1 MTSLIASMHQKL
13 EQDFPNFAEEA
24 RLLMRA
30 SLYFSKLVD
39 DYHTA
44 CQVVE
49 RLLEG
54 TSGTHESELHQ
65 VRKQRLKL
73 KDEIMHGGSARRATT
88 KRQCCEVYAAGTP
101 ASPCGILDRLRPT
114 GRPVSVICV
123 YFVRAGE

>member
-30 SLYFSKLVD
+30 SLYFSKLVN

-73 KDEIMHGGSARRATT
+73 KDEIMQRLNEARNHQTPLR
-88 KRQCCEVYAAGTP
+88 VYAAGNMVDV
-101 ASPCGILDRLRPT
+101 AS
-114 GRPVSVICV
+114 
-123 YFVRAGE
+123 